1 MDQNKTN
8 LPHLT
13 TEDKTSKGQ
22 IRLKTHITGIKIH
35 CSPTEDTDSV
45 IAIVYVDV
53 NEYPHDSNLTISILL
68 DVLLVLMHHRIFKPK
83 LHLQMDNCWREN
95 KNRYI
100 LSFLFFLVHIDVFE
114 EVSLNFL
121 PVGHTH
127 EDVDQ
132 MFRCINT
139 AISSCGNI
147 NTLDEFM
154 DRLTDKDTFSPKI

>member
-1 MDQNKTN
+1 
-8 LPHLT
+8 
-13 TEDKTSKGQ
+13 
-22 IRLKTHITGIKIH
+22 
-35 CSPTEDTDSV
+35 
-45 IAIVYVDV
+45 
-53 NEYPHDSNLTISILL
+53 
-68 DVLLVLMHHRIFKPK
+68 MHHRIFKPK

-154 DRLTDKDTFSPKI
+154 DRLTDKDTFSPKIEVHNVQSVFNWRDHIIPFLPIQATPVPIQESRWAGKDALSPVG